1 MPNTISTAAAP
12 AAAASATPNIKLS
25 ENTQRQFLYAVTAL
39 GLGAFAI
46 GTGEF
51 AMMGLLPEVAKDLA
65 VSIPEAGHV
74 VSAYAF
80 GVVIGAPL
88 FAVLTAGWPRRTLL
102 IALILLF
109 AASNFAGTLTTDFLS
124 LNIVRF
130 IAGLPHGAYFGVATL
145 VAANMVAPQ
154 KRATAV
160 GLVILGLTSSTL
172 LGVPAATWL
181 GQVWGWQAAYIFVAS
196 LAVIS
201 SVAVYFAVPDV
212 LAAKNANPV
221 SELTALANKQV
232 WLTLGIGA
240 VGFGG
245 MFAVFS
251 YIKPILTEVT
261 KLSAD
266 VIPLILSL
274 FGVGMVVGSMLGARL
289 ADKNLLRAIAVL
301 LLWNAVVLGGVS
313 FAMSYTI
320 SAIIWVF
327 LLGTLVAIGPALQIR
342 LMDVAGDAQ
351 TLAAALNHSAFN
363 VANALGAWLGGVVI
377 TMGYG
382 WTSTGWLGALLAL
395 GGLAVFGLS
404 IRKQD

>member
-1 MPNTISTAAAP
+1 MPNTMSTTP
-12 AAAASATPNIKLS
+12 ASLNAYAT
-25 ENTQRQFLYAVTAL
+25 ENTRRRFLYAVTAL

-51 AMMGLLPEVAKDLA
+51 AMMGLLPEVAKDMV

-74 VSAYAF
+74 ISAYAF
-80 GVVIGAPL
+80 GVVIGAPM
-88 FAVLTAGWPRRTLL
+88 FAVLTASWPRRTLL

-109 AASNFAGTLTTDFLS
+109 AAGNFAGTLTTDFLS
-124 LNIVRF
+124 LNVVRF

-181 GQVWGWQAAYIFVAS
+181 GQTWGWQAAYVFVAS
-196 LAVIS
+196 LAILS
-201 SVAVYFAVPDV
+201 SVAVYFVVPNV
-212 LAAKNANPV
+212 AATKNANPR
-221 SELTALANKQV
+221 SEISALANKQV

-261 KLSAD
+261 QMSAGI
-266 VIPLILSL
+266 IPLILSL
-274 FGVGMVVGSMLGARL
+274 FGVGMVAGSMLGAHL
-289 ADKNLLRAIAVL
+289 ADKNLLRSIAGL
-301 LLWNAVVLGGVS
+301 LLWECTGFRWCLSRDDIHNISNHLGIFTRHPGRHRAS
-313 FAMSYTI
+313 IADTPH
-320 SAIIWVF
+320 
-327 LLGTLVAIGPALQIR
+327 GC
-342 LMDVAGDAQ
+342 
-351 TLAAALNHSAFN
+351 
-363 VANALGAWLGGVVI
+363 GG
-377 TMGYG
+377 
-382 WTSTGWLGALLAL
+382 
-395 GGLAVFGLS
+395 
-404 IRKQD
+404 

>member
-1 MPNTISTAAAP
+1 MSNTMSTIP
-12 AAAASATPNIKLS
+12 ASVNANSAEQTQH
-25 ENTQRQFLYAVTAL
+25 TQRSFLYAVTAL

-51 AMMGLLPEVAKDLA
+51 AMMGLLPEVAQDLA

-80 GVVIGAPL
+80 GVVIGAPM
-88 FAVLTAGWPRRTLL
+88 FAVLTASWPRRTLL

-109 AASNFAGTLTTDFLS
+109 AAGNFAGTLTTDFLS

-145 VAANMVAPQ
+145 VAANMVTPQ

-172 LGVPAATWL
+172 LGVPVATWL
-181 GQVWGWQAAYIFVAS
+181 GQAWGWQAAYVFVAS
-196 LAVIS
+196 LAVLS

-212 LAAKNANPV
+212 PATKNANPR
-221 SELTALANKQV
+221 SELSALANKQV

-261 KLSAD
+261 KLSPGI
-266 VIPLILSL
+266 IPLILSL

-289 ADKNLLRAIAVL
+289 ADKNLLHAIAGL
-301 LLWNAVVLGGVS
+301 LLWNALVLGGVS
-313 FAMSYTI
+313 FAMTYTV
-320 SAIIWVF
+320 SAVIWVF

-351 TLAAALNHSAFN
+351 TLAAALNHSSFN
-363 VANALGAWLGGVVI
+363 VANALGAWLGGAVI

-404 IRKQD
+404 IKK

>member
-1 MPNTISTAAAP
+1 MPNTISTTP
-12 AAAASATPNIKLS
+12 ASVNARAT
-25 ENTQRQFLYAVTAL
+25 ENTQRRFLYAVTAL

-65 VSIPEAGHV
+65 VSIPETGHV

-80 GVVIGAPL
+80 GVVIGAPM
-88 FAVLTAGWPRRTLL
+88 FAVLTASWPRRTLL

-109 AASNFAGTLTTDFLS
+109 AAGNFAGTLTTDFLS

-172 LGVPAATWL
+172 LGVPVATWL
-181 GQVWGWQAAYIFVAS
+181 GQAWGWRAAYIFVAA
-196 LAVIS
+196 LAVLS
-201 SVAVYFAVPDV
+201 SVAVYFAVLGV
-212 LAAKNANPV
+212 AATKNANPRN
-221 SELTALANKQV
+221 ELGALANKQV
-232 WLTLGIGA
+232 WLTLGVGA

-261 KLSAD
+261 KLSPGI
-266 VIPLILSL
+266 IPLTLSL
-274 FGVGMVVGSMLGARL
+274 FGIGMVVGSILGARL
-289 ADKNLLRAIAVL
+289 ADKNLLRSIAGL
-301 LLWNAVVLGGVS
+301 LLWNALVLGGVS
-313 FAMSYTI
+313 FAMTYTI

-327 LLGTLVAIGPALQIR
+327 LLGTLVAVGPALQIR
-342 LMDVAGDAQ
+342 LMDVAGEAQ
-351 TLAAALNHSAFN
+351 TLAAALNHSSFN
-363 VANALGAWLGGVVI
+363 VANALGAWLGGMVI

-404 IRKQD
+404 IKK

>member
-1 MPNTISTAAAP
+1 MPNTILTTPASVEINAAA
-12 AAAASATPNIKLS
+12 
-25 ENTQRQFLYAVTAL
+25 NTRRKFLYAVTAL

-51 AMMGLLPEVAKDLA
+51 AMMGLLPEVARGLA

-80 GVVIGAPL
+80 GVVIGAPM
-88 FAVLTAGWPRRTLL
+88 FAVLTANWPRRTLL
-102 IALILLF
+102 IALVLLF
-109 AASNFAGTLTTDFLS
+109 AAANFAGTMTTDYMS
-124 LNIVRF
+124 LNILRF

-145 VAANMVAPQ
+145 LAANMVAPQ
-154 KRATAV
+154 MRATAV

-181 GQVWGWQAAYIFVAS
+181 GQVWGWQAAYVFVAS
-196 LAVIS
+196 LAALG
-201 SVAVYFAVPDV
+201 SVAIYFTVPEV
-212 LAAKNANPV
+212 AAEKGASPKSELAA
-221 SELTALANKQV
+221 LASRQV
-232 WLTLGIGA
+232 WFTLGIGA

-251 YIKPILTEVT
+251 YIKPLLTEVT
-261 KLSAD
+261 KLPSGS
-266 VIPLILSL
+266 IPLVLSL

-289 ADKNLLRAIAVL
+289 ADKNLLHTIAGL
-301 LLWNAVVLGGVS
+301 LLWSALVLGGVS
-313 FAMSYTI
+313 FAMTYAI

-342 LMDVAGDAQ
+342 LMDVAGKAQ

-395 GGLAVFGLS
+395 GGLAVFAVS
-404 IRKQD
+404 IKK

>member
-1 MPNTISTAAAP
+1 MSTTP
-12 AAAASATPNIKLS
+12 ASLNAYAT
-25 ENTQRQFLYAVTAL
+25 ENTRRRFLYAVTAL

-51 AMMGLLPEVAKDLA
+51 AMMGLLPEVAKDMV

-74 VSAYAF
+74 ISAYAF
-80 GVVIGAPL
+80 GVVMGAPM
-88 FAVLTAGWPRRTLL
+88 FAVLTASWPRRTLL

-109 AASNFAGTLTTDFLS
+109 AAGNFAGTLTTDFLS
-124 LNIVRF
+124 LNVVRF

-181 GQVWGWQAAYIFVAS
+181 GQTWGWQAAYVFVAS
-196 LAVIS
+196 LAILS
-201 SVAVYFAVPDV
+201 SVAVYFVVPNV
-212 LAAKNANPV
+212 AATKNANPR
-221 SELTALANKQV
+221 SEISALANKQV

-261 KLSAD
+261 QMSAG

-274 FGVGMVVGSMLGARL
+274 FGVGMVAGSMLGAHL
-289 ADKNLLRAIAVL
+289 ADKNLLRSIAGL
-301 LLWNAVVLGGVS
+301 LLWNALVLGGVS
-313 FAMSYTI
+313 LAMTYTI

-351 TLAAALNHSAFN
+351 TLAAALNHSSFN
-363 VANALGAWLGGVVI
+363 VANALGAWLGGAVI

-404 IRKQD
+404 IRK

>member
-1 MPNTISTAAAP
+1 MPNTMSTTP
-12 AAAASATPNIKLS
+12 ASLNAYAT
-25 ENTQRQFLYAVTAL
+25 ENTRRRFLYAVTAL

-51 AMMGLLPEVAKDLA
+51 AMMGLLPEVAKDMV

-74 VSAYAF
+74 ISAYAF
-80 GVVIGAPL
+80 GVVIGAPM
-88 FAVLTAGWPRRTLL
+88 FAVLTASWPRRTLL

-109 AASNFAGTLTTDFLS
+109 AAGNFAGTLTTDFLS
-124 LNIVRF
+124 LNVVRF

-181 GQVWGWQAAYIFVAS
+181 GQTWGWQAAYVFVAS
-196 LAVIS
+196 LAILS
-201 SVAVYFAVPDV
+201 SVAVYFVVPNV
-212 LAAKNANPV
+212 AATKNANPR
-221 SELTALANKQV
+221 SEISALANKQV

-261 KLSAD
+261 QMSAGI
-266 VIPLILSL
+266 IPLILSL
-274 FGVGMVVGSMLGARL
+274 FGVGMVAGSMLGAHL
-289 ADKNLLRAIAVL
+289 ADKNLLRSIAGL
-301 LLWNAVVLGGVS
+301 LLWNALVLGGVS
-313 FAMSYTI
+313 LAMTYTI

-351 TLAAALNHSAFN
+351 TLAAALNHSSFN
-363 VANALGAWLGGVVI
+363 VANALGAWLGGAVI

-404 IRKQD
+404 IRK

>member
-1 MPNTISTAAAP
+1 MSNTMQTTT
-12 AAAASATPNIKLS
+12 ASANVKTVES
-25 ENTQRQFLYAVTAL
+25 TQRRFLYAVTAL

-51 AMMGLLPEVAKDLA
+51 AMMGLLPEVAQDLA

-80 GVVIGAPL
+80 GVVIGAPM
-88 FAVLTAGWPRRTLL
+88 FAVLTASWPRRTLL

-109 AASNFAGTLTTDFLS
+109 AAGNFAGTLTTDFLS

-181 GQVWGWQAAYIFVAS
+181 GQAWGWQAAYVFVAT
-196 LAVIS
+196 LALLS
-201 SVAVYFAVPDV
+201 SVAVYFAIPDV
-212 LAAKNANPV
+212 PATKNANPG
-221 SELTALANKQV
+221 SELGALANKQV
-232 WLTLGIGA
+232 WFTLGIGA

-261 KLSAD
+261 KLSAG

-289 ADKNLLRAIAVL
+289 ADKNLLRAIAGL
-301 LLWNAVVLGGVS
+301 LLWNALVLGGVS
-313 FAMSYTI
+313 FAMAYTV
-320 SAIIWVF
+320 SAIIWIF

-351 TLAAALNHSAFN
+351 TLAAALNHSSFN
-363 VANALGAWLGGVVI
+363 VANALGAWLGGAVI

-404 IRKQD
+404 IRTSSGMP

>member
-1 MPNTISTAAAP
+1 MPNAISTTP
-12 AAAASATPNIKLS
+12 ASVSAKAD
-25 ENTQRQFLYAVTAL
+25 ENTQRKFLYAVTAL

-145 VAANMVAPQ
+145 VAANMVAPH

-181 GQVWGWQAAYIFVAS
+181 GQAWGWQAAYVFVAS
-196 LAVIS
+196 LAVLS
-201 SVAVYFAVPDV
+201 GVAVYFAVPDV
-212 LAAKNANPV
+212 PATKNANPR

-261 KLSAD
+261 HMSAS

-289 ADKNLLRAIAVL
+289 ADKNLLRAIAGL

-313 FAMSYTI
+313 FAMAYTI

-342 LMDVAGDAQ
+342 LMDVAADAQ

-404 IRKQD
+404 IKK

>member
-1 MPNTISTAAAP
+1 MPT
-12 AAAASATPNIKLS
+12 TPNAMSTTPASVSAKVAD
-25 ENTQRQFLYAVTAL
+25 NTQRKFLYAVTAL

-80 GVVIGAPL
+80 GVVIGAPM
-88 FAVLTAGWPRRTLL
+88 FAVLTASWPRRTLL

-109 AASNFAGTLTTDFLS
+109 AAGNFAGTLTTDFLS

-145 VAANMVAPQ
+145 VAANMVAPH

-172 LGVPAATWL
+172 LGVPVATWL
-181 GQVWGWQAAYIFVAS
+181 GQTWGWQTAYVFVAS

-201 SVAVYFAVPDV
+201 SVAVYFVVPN
-212 LAAKNANPV
+212 APAIKNANPR
-221 SELTALANKQV
+221 SELGALANKQV

-261 KLSAD
+261 KLSAG

-289 ADKNLLRAIAVL
+289 ADKNLLRSIAVL

-382 WTSTGWLGALLAL
+382 WTSTGWLGALLAV

-404 IRKQD
+404 IKK

>member
-1 MPNTISTAAAP
+1 MSNTMPTTTVSVNADTTEDATKSTRR
-12 AAAASATPNIKLS
+12 S
-25 ENTQRQFLYAVTAL
+25 FLYAVTAL

-51 AMMGLLPEVAKDLA
+51 AMMGLLPEVARGLA

-80 GVVIGAPL
+80 GVVIGAPM
-88 FAVLTAGWPRRTLL
+88 FAVLTANWPRRTLL
-102 IALILLF
+102 IALVLLF
-109 AASNFAGTLTTDFLS
+109 AAANFAGTMTTDYMS
-124 LNIVRF
+124 LNILRF

-145 VAANMVAPQ
+145 LAANMVAPQ
-154 KRATAV
+154 MRATAV

-181 GQVWGWQAAYIFVAS
+181 GQVWGWQAAYVFVAS
-196 LAVIS
+196 LAALG
-201 SVAVYFAVPDV
+201 SVAIYFTVPEV
-212 LAAKNANPV
+212 AAEKGASPKSELAA
-221 SELTALANKQV
+221 LASRQV
-232 WLTLGIGA
+232 WFTLGIGA

-251 YIKPILTEVT
+251 YIKPLLTEVT
-261 KLSAD
+261 KLPSGS
-266 VIPLILSL
+266 IPLVLSL

-289 ADKNLLRAIAVL
+289 ADKNLLHTIAGL
-301 LLWNAVVLGGVS
+301 LLWSALVLGGVS
-313 FAMSYTI
+313 FAMTYAI

-342 LMDVAGDAQ
+342 LMDVAGKAQ

-377 TMGYG
+377 IMGYG

-395 GGLAVFGLS
+395 GGLAVFAVS
-404 IRKQD
+404 IKK

>member
-1 MPNTISTAAAP
+1 MPIIPNAMPTTTTSVSVKAAD
-12 AAAASATPNIKLS
+12 
-25 ENTQRQFLYAVTAL
+25 NTQRKFLYAITAL

-80 GVVIGAPL
+80 GVVIGAPM
-88 FAVLTAGWPRRTLL
+88 FAVLTASWPRRTLL

-109 AASNFAGTLTTDFLS
+109 AAGNFAGTLTSDFLS
-124 LNIVRF
+124 LNILRF

-181 GQVWGWQAAYIFVAS
+181 GQAWGWQAAYVFVAS

-201 SVAVYFAVPDV
+201 SVAVYFAVPAMA
-212 LAAKNANPV
+212 AAKNANPG
-221 SELTALANKQV
+221 SELAALANKQV

-261 KLSAD
+261 HMSAG

-289 ADKNLLRAIAVL
+289 ADKNLLRSIVVL

-313 FAMSYTI
+313 FAMAYTI

-342 LMDVAGDAQ
+342 LMDVAGEAQ

-363 VANALGAWLGGVVI
+363 IANALGAWLGGVVI

-404 IRKQD
+404 IKK

>member
-1 MPNTISTAAAP
+1 MPNAISTTP
-12 AAAASATPNIKLS
+12 ASVSAKAD
-25 ENTQRQFLYAVTAL
+25 ENTQRKFLYAVTAL

-181 GQVWGWQAAYIFVAS
+181 GQTWGWQAAYVFVAS

-212 LAAKNANPV
+212 LAAKNANPG

-289 ADKNLLRAIAVL
+289 ADKNLLHAIAGL
-301 LLWNAVVLGGVS
+301 LLWNAVVLGGAS
-313 FAMSYTI
+313 IAMAYTI

-404 IRKQD
+404 IRK

>member
-1 MPNTISTAAAP
+1 MPNTMSTIPVSASQNIISGE
-12 AAAASATPNIKLS
+12 S
-25 ENTQRQFLYAVTAL
+25 TQRRFLYAVTAL

-80 GVVIGAPL
+80 GVVIGAPM
-88 FAVLTAGWPRRTLL
+88 FAVFTANWPRRTLL

-109 AASNFAGTLTTDFLS
+109 AAGNFVGTLTTDFLS

-172 LGVPAATWL
+172 LGVPVATWL
-181 GQVWGWQAAYIFVAS
+181 GQTWGWQAAYVFVAS
-196 LAVIS
+196 LAVLS

-212 LAAKNANPV
+212 PAMKDANKSASPR
-221 SELTALANKQV
+221 SELGALVNKQV

-261 KLSAD
+261 QMSSG

-289 ADKNLLRAIAVL
+289 ADKNLLRSIACL
-301 LLWNAVVLGGVS
+301 LLWNALVLGGVS
-313 FAMSYTI
+313 FAMAYTL

-327 LLGTLVAIGPALQIR
+327 FLGTLVAIGPALQIR

-351 TLAAALNHSAFN
+351 TLAAALNHSSFN

-404 IRKQD
+404 IKK

>member
-1 MPNTISTAAAP
+1 MSNTISTAAAS
-12 AAAASATPNIKLS
+12 AAAASATQSIKSS
-25 ENTQRQFLYAVTAL
+25 EHTQRRFLYAVTAL

-51 AMMGLLPEVAKDLA
+51 AMMGLLPEVAQDLA

-80 GVVIGAPL
+80 GVVIGAPM
-88 FAVLTAGWPRRTLL
+88 FAVLTASWPRRTLL

-109 AASNFAGTLTTDFLS
+109 AAGNFAGTLTSDFLS

-145 VAANMVAPQ
+145 LAANMVAPH

-181 GQVWGWQAAYIFVAS
+181 GQTWGWQAAYFFVAS

-212 LAAKNANPV
+212 PATNNANPR
-221 SELTALANKQV
+221 SELSALANKQV

-261 KLSAD
+261 HMSAG

-289 ADKNLLRAIAVL
+289 ADKNLLRSIAVL

-313 FAMSYTI
+313 FVMSYTV

-377 TMGYG
+377 TIGYG

-404 IRKQD
+404 VKK

>member
-1 MPNTISTAAAP
+1 MSNSISTSTTPASVDINAAG
-12 AAAASATPNIKLS
+12 S
-25 ENTQRQFLYAVTAL
+25 TQRRFLYAVTAL

-51 AMMGLLPEVAKDLA
+51 AMMGLLPEVAQGLA

-74 VSAYAF
+74 VSAYAL
-80 GVVIGAPL
+80 GVVIGAPM
-88 FAVLTAGWPRRTLL
+88 FAVLTASWPRRTLL

-109 AASNFAGTLTTDFLS
+109 AAANFAGTMTSDFMS
-124 LNIVRF
+124 LNVLRF

-145 VAANMVAPQ
+145 LAANMVAPQ

-181 GQVWGWQAAYIFVAS
+181 GQVWGWQAAYVFVAS
-196 LAVIS
+196 LAAFS
-201 SVAVYFAVPDV
+201 SVAIYFAVPDV
-212 LAAKNANPV
+212 AAEKGASPTSELAA
-221 SELTALANKQV
+221 LASKQV
-232 WLTLGIGA
+232 WFTLGIGA

-261 KLSAD
+261 KLSAG

-289 ADKNLLRAIAVL
+289 ADKNLLRAIAGL
-301 LLWNAVVLGGVS
+301 LLWNALVLGGVS
-313 FAMSYTI
+313 FAMTYTI

-342 LMDVAGDAQ
+342 LMDVAGKAQ

-363 VANALGAWLGGVVI
+363 AANALGAWLGGVVI

-382 WTSTGWLGALLAL
+382 WTSTGWLGASLAL
-395 GGLAVFGLS
+395 GGLAVFAVS
-404 IRKQD
+404 IKK

>member
-1 MPNTISTAAAP
+1 MPNAISTTP
-12 AAAASATPNIKLS
+12 ASVSAKAD
-25 ENTQRQFLYAVTAL
+25 ENTQRKFLYAVTAL

-80 GVVIGAPL
+80 GVVIGAPM
-88 FAVLTAGWPRRTLL
+88 FAVLTASWPRRTLL

-109 AASNFAGTLTTDFLS
+109 AAGNFAGTVTTDFLS

-145 VAANMVAPQ
+145 VAANMVAPH

-181 GQVWGWQAAYIFVAS
+181 GQAWGWQAAYIFVAT

-212 LAAKNANPV
+212 PAAKKANPR
-221 SELTALANKQV
+221 SELAALANKQV

-261 KLSAD
+261 HMSAS

-289 ADKNLLRAIAVL
+289 ADKNLLRAIAGL

-313 FAMSYTI
+313 FAMAYTI

-404 IRKQD
+404 IKK

>member
-1 MPNTISTAAAP
+1 MTNAISTTP
-12 AAAASATPNIKLS
+12 ASVSAKAD
-25 ENTQRQFLYAVTAL
+25 ENTQRKFLYAVTAL

-181 GQVWGWQAAYIFVAS
+181 GQAWGWQAAYVFVAS
-196 LAVIS
+196 LAVLS
-201 SVAVYFAVPDV
+201 GVAVYFAVPDV
-212 LAAKNANPV
+212 PATKNANPR

-301 LLWNAVVLGGVS
+301 LLWNAVVLGGAS
-313 FAMSYTI
+313 IAMAYTI

-342 LMDVAGDAQ
+342 LMDVAGEAQ

-404 IRKQD
+404 IKK

>member
-1 MPNTISTAAAP
+1 MPT
-12 AAAASATPNIKLS
+12 TPNAMPTTPASVSAKVAD
-25 ENTQRQFLYAVTAL
+25 NTQRKFLYAVTAL

-74 VSAYAF
+74 VTAYAF
-80 GVVIGAPL
+80 GVVIGAPM
-88 FAVLTAGWPRRTLL
+88 FAVLTASWPRRTLL

-109 AASNFAGTLTTDFLS
+109 AAGNFAGTLTTDFLS

-145 VAANMVAPQ
+145 VAANMVAPH

-172 LGVPAATWL
+172 LGVPVATWL
-181 GQVWGWQAAYIFVAS
+181 GQTWGWQTAYVFVAS

-201 SVAVYFAVPDV
+201 SVAVYFVVPN
-212 LAAKNANPV
+212 APATKNANPR
-221 SELTALANKQV
+221 SELGALANKQV

-261 KLSAD
+261 KLSAG

-289 ADKNLLRAIAVL
+289 ADKNLLRSIAVL

-320 SAIIWVF
+320 SAIIWAF

-382 WTSTGWLGALLAL
+382 WTSTGWLGALLAV

-404 IRKQD
+404 IKK

>member
-1 MPNTISTAAAP
+1 MPNTMSTTP
-12 AAAASATPNIKLS
+12 ASLNAYAT
-25 ENTQRQFLYAVTAL
+25 ENTRRRFLYAVTAL

-51 AMMGLLPEVAKDLA
+51 AMMGLLPEVAKDMV

-74 VSAYAF
+74 ISAYAF
-80 GVVIGAPL
+80 GVVMGAPM
-88 FAVLTAGWPRRTLL
+88 FAVLTASWPRRTLL

-109 AASNFAGTLTTDFLS
+109 AAGNFAGTLTTDFLS
-124 LNIVRF
+124 LNVVRF

-181 GQVWGWQAAYIFVAS
+181 GQTWGWQAAYVFVAS
-196 LAVIS
+196 LAILS
-201 SVAVYFAVPDV
+201 SVAVYFVVPNV
-212 LAAKNANPV
+212 AATKNANPR
-221 SELTALANKQV
+221 SEISALANKQV

-261 KLSAD
+261 QMSAG

-274 FGVGMVVGSMLGARL
+274 FGVGMVAGSMLGAHL
-289 ADKNLLRAIAVL
+289 ADKNLLRSIAGL
-301 LLWNAVVLGGVS
+301 LLWNALVLGGVS
-313 FAMSYTI
+313 LAMTYTI

-351 TLAAALNHSAFN
+351 TLAAALNHSSFN
-363 VANALGAWLGGVVI
+363 VANALGAWLGGAVI

-404 IRKQD
+404 IRK

>member
-1 MPNTISTAAAP
+1 MSNTISTAAAP
-12 AAAASATPNIKLS
+12 AAAASATPNIKSS
-25 ENTQRQFLYAVTAL
+25 EHTQRRFLYAVTAL

-51 AMMGLLPEVAKDLA
+51 AMMGLLPDVAQDLA

-80 GVVIGAPL
+80 GVVIGAPM
-88 FAVLTAGWPRRTLL
+88 FAVLTASWPRRTLL

-109 AASNFAGTLTTDFLS
+109 AAGNFAGTMTGDFLS

-145 VAANMVAPQ
+145 LAANMVAPH

-172 LGVPAATWL
+172 IGVPAATWL
-181 GQVWGWQAAYIFVAS
+181 GQACGWQAAYVFVAS
-196 LAVIS
+196 LAVLS
-201 SVAVYFAVPDV
+201 GVAVYFAVPDV
-212 LAAKNANPV
+212 PATKNANPR
-221 SELTALANKQV
+221 SELAALANKQV

-261 KLSAD
+261 HMSAG

-289 ADKNLLRAIAVL
+289 ADKNLLRSIAVL

-313 FAMSYTI
+313 FAMSHTI

-363 VANALGAWLGGVVI
+363 VANALGAWLGGAVI

-382 WTSTGWLGALLAL
+382 WTSTGWLGALLAV

-404 IRKQD
+404 IKK

>member
-1 MPNTISTAAAP
+1 MSTTP
-12 AAAASATPNIKLS
+12 ASVKVNSA
-25 ENTQRQFLYAVTAL
+25 EHTQHVQRSFLYAVTAL

-80 GVVIGAPL
+80 GVVIGAPM
-88 FAVLTAGWPRRTLL
+88 FAVLTASWPRRTLL

-109 AASNFAGTLTTDFLS
+109 AAGNFAGTLTTDFLS

-154 KRATAV
+154 KRASAV

-181 GQVWGWQAAYIFVAS
+181 GQAWGWQAAYVFVAS
-196 LAVIS
+196 LAVLS
-201 SVAVYFAVPDV
+201 SVAVYFAIPDV
-212 LAAKNANPV
+212 PATKNANPG
-221 SELTALANKQV
+221 SELGALVNKQV

-261 KLSAD
+261 KLSPD

-289 ADKNLLRAIAVL
+289 ADKNLLRAIAGL
-301 LLWNAVVLGGVS
+301 LLWNALVLGGVS
-313 FAMSYTI
+313 FAMAYTI

-351 TLAAALNHSAFN
+351 TLAAALNHSSFN

-404 IRKQD
+404 IKK

>member
-1 MPNTISTAAAP
+1 MSNTISTVAAP
-12 AAAASATPNIKLS
+12 AAAASAAPNIKSS
-25 ENTQRQFLYAVTAL
+25 EHTQRRFLYAVTAL

-51 AMMGLLPEVAKDLA
+51 AMMGLLPEVAQDLA

-80 GVVIGAPL
+80 GVVIGAPM
-88 FAVLTAGWPRRTLL
+88 FAVLTASWPRRTLL

-109 AASNFAGTLTTDFLS
+109 AAGNFAGTLTSDFLS

-145 VAANMVAPQ
+145 LAANMVAPH

-181 GQVWGWQAAYIFVAS
+181 GQAWGWQAAYVFVAS
-196 LAVIS
+196 MAVIS

-212 LAAKNANPV
+212 PATKNANPR
-221 SELTALANKQV
+221 SELSALANKQV

-261 KLSAD
+261 KMSAG

-289 ADKNLLRAIAVL
+289 ADKNLLRSIAVL
-301 LLWNAVVLGGVS
+301 LLWNAVILGGVS

-320 SAIIWVF
+320 SAIVWVF

-363 VANALGAWLGGVVI
+363 VANALGALLGGMVI

-382 WTSTGWLGALLAL
+382 WTSTGWLGTLLAV
-395 GGLAVFGLS
+395 GGLAVFGFS
-404 IRKQD
+404 VKK